1 MSEKTEEELTIWI
14 KEQIDAYDAGTI
26 DPDLAAHL
34 DAEIPGW
41 NDAGARARVTPEPA
55 IEDEAAMTAWVEIN
69 RVAHEA
75 GALPE
80 GRAEYL
86 DSIAPG
92 WSQAPAATATDDDAD
107 DATPE
112 APVTEPMD

>member
-1 MSEKTEEELTIWI
+1 MSEKTEEELTVWI

-34 DAEIPGW
+34 DEEIPGW

-55 IEDEAAMTAWVEIN
+55 IEDEAAMAAWLEIN

-75 GALPE
+75 GSLPE
-80 GRAEYL
+80 GRAAYL

-92 WSQAPAATATDDDAD
+92 WSERPAASEDEPAETAAD
-107 DATPE
+107 PAGD
-112 APVTEPMD
+112 

>member
-1 MSEKTEEELTIWI
+1 MSEKTEEELTVWI

-34 DAEIPGW
+34 DTEIPGW

-55 IEDEAAMTAWVEIN
+55 IEDTEAMAAWIEVN
-69 RVAHEA
+69 RAAHAA
-75 GALPE
+75 GSLPE

-92 WSQAPAATATDDDAD
+92 WSEPTAADEPAAVDEPAEQTTA
-107 DATPE
+107 P
-112 APVTEPMD
+112 TED

>member
-1 MSEKTEEELTIWI
+1 VSEKTEEELTVWI

-55 IEDEAAMTAWVEIN
+55 IEDSEAMAAWIEVN
-69 RVAHEA
+69 RAAHVA
-75 GALPE
+75 GSLPE
-80 GRAEYL
+80 GRAAYL

-92 WSQAPAATATDDDAD
+92 WSEPTAADAQPAADEAPAEPT
-107 DATPE
+107 E
-112 APVTEPMD
+112 A

>member
-55 IEDEAAMTAWVEIN
+55 VEDAEAMAAWIEIN
-69 RVAHEA
+69 RVAHVA
-75 GALPE
+75 GSLPE

-92 WSQAPAATATDDDAD
+92 WSEAPAADAD
-107 DATPE
+107 EAEAASD
-112 APVTEPMD
+112 APVTEPTD